1 MRPHRS
7 LQAVNKQCSVQERDF
22 PEPGTYV
29 AYVLQ
34 KLYVIHKLTVFS
46 AMKNQN
52 KIHLMNQVLN
62 VLSDKQV
69 APLIYHQGLCPSVI
83 KAYADQ

>member
-1 MRPHRS
+1 
-7 LQAVNKQCSVQERDF
+7 
-22 PEPGTYV
+22 
-29 AYVLQ
+29 
-34 KLYVIHKLTVFS
+34 
-46 AMKNQN
+46 MKNQN

-69 APLIYHQGLCPSVI
+69 APPIYHQGLCPSVI